1 MTRAGLCPSAS
12 VSVGPRSGPGRIA
25 PKRSHQKIGSRRCE
39 CFPMHGRSMPHNIF
53 VRQPIETFGYSVNA
67 SIRNRL
73 SFPSRPVRNRCCS
86 VVTNHDFQKCP
97 SLKGTSVIA
106 TINCGDFVDCENPTA
121 RMGGV
126 SGLRGNMHATNM
138 GRRKCCYSQNF
149 EPFVDCASRRS
160 AI

>member
-1 MTRAGLCPSAS
+1 MSAFRCTGDPCLTISLCAS
-12 VSVGPRSGPGRIA
+12 RSKHLATP
-25 PKRSHQKIGSRRCE
+25 
-39 CFPMHGRSMPHNIF
+39 
-53 VRQPIETFGYSVNA
+53 VNA

-149 EPFVDCASRRS
+149 EPFVDCALRRS